1 MNPSVELATNILD
14 RFEKEQLISGNQRKR
29 IADKLT
35 QGKMKQEDWQAAIEF
50 SLAEGEN
57 HGS

>member
-1 MNPSVELATNILD
+1 MNPSTELATSILD
-14 RFEKEQLISGNQRKR
+14 RLEKEQLISGNQRKR

-35 QGKMKQEDWQAAIEF
+35 QGKMKQEDWQAAIEL
-50 SLAEGEN
+50 SMAEGDK

>member
-1 MNPSVELATNILD
+1 MNPSVELATKILD
-14 RFEKEQLISGNQRKR
+14 RLEKEQLISEGQRKR

-35 QGKMKQEDWQAAIEF
+35 QGKMKQEDWQTAVEL
-50 SLAEGEN
+50 SMAEGEK

>member
-1 MNPSVELATNILD
+1 MNPSTELATSILD
-14 RFEKEQLISGNQRKR
+14 RLEKEQLISGNQRKR

-35 QGKMKQEDWQAAIEF
+35 QGKMKQEDWQAAIEL
-50 SLAEGEN
+50 SMAEGEK

>member
-1 MNPSVELATNILD
+1 MNPSEELATKILD
-14 RFEKEQLISGNQRKR
+14 RLEKEQLVSASQRKH

-35 QGKMKQEDWQAAIEF
+35 QGKMKQEDWQTAIEL
-50 SLAEGEN
+50 SMSGGEK

>member
-1 MNPSVELATNILD
+1 MNPSEELAAKILD
-14 RFEKEQLISGNQRKR
+14 HLEKEQLISGSQRKR

-50 SLAEGEN
+50 SLAEGEK

>member
-1 MNPSVELATNILD
+1 MNPSEELAAKILD
-14 RFEKEQLISGNQRKR
+14 RLEKKQLVSGSQRKR

-50 SLAEGEN
+50 SLAEGEK